1 MKPTAIAGF
10 RNFALLSLIVICTPV
25 IANDYS
31 SFITEDYLR
40 SQFSFGDGDTLKYSQ
55 CGKNSYP
62 TCTYI
67 WGPESEKDVARINAG
82 LAPAGSKLQ
91 IVYAQAASI
100 NNFERVLSSYTDA
113 EPVDGIGETA
123 VWSDKRKQLSFI
135 TETNLIVHIHIEEM
149 QSNDSEA
156 KAVVIAGDLIEKF

>member
-1 MKPTAIAGF
+1 MKPTAIANF
-10 RNFALLSLIVICTPV
+10 RNFVLLSLIVICPPV
-25 IANDYS
+25 NATDYS

-55 CGKNSYP
+55 CEKKSYP

-67 WGPESEKDVARINAG
+67 WGPESEKDAARINAG

-100 NNFERVLSSYTDA
+100 NNFDRVLSAYTDA
-113 EPVDGIGETA
+113 ESVDGIGETA

-135 TETNLIVHIHIEEM
+135 TETNLIVHVNIAET
-149 QSNDSEA
+149 QGKDPEA
-156 KAVVIAGDLIEKF
+156 KAVAIANDLIEQF